1 LRIGFSTPR
10 RAGKAVQRNR
20 IKRIMREEFRLNKE
34 KFPANG
40 ALMYLIKFCG
50 DEDLIRK
57 EMVLLAEKVIE
68 KTDDHSHIE

>member
-10 RAGKAVQRNR
+10 RAGSAVQRNR

-34 KFPANG
+34 RFPASG
-40 ALMYLIKFCG
+40 ALMYLIKSCG
-50 DEDLIRK
+50 NEDLIRK

-68 KTDDHSHIE
+68 KTDNNDNVE